1 MQIKKA
7 TVTATEAA
15 GWIDHIRKPND
26 RTSDPDRA
34 QSPENPNLARDRL
47 ANERTFLSWLRTA
60 IAITSLGFVVA
71 RFDIFLIELARV
83 NTEIEEPSGQSDLT
97 VPIGVLLVLSG
108 PLIVVLAAFRYIQ
121 TDAALRHG
129 RLESQTIVRNIV
141 VAISLISAVAGIGLA
156 VHLLAIWP
164 R

>member
-1 MQIKKA
+1 MDDDRH
-7 TVTATEAA
+7 A
-15 GWIDHIRKPND
+15 GGREP
-26 RTSDPDRA
+26 DPDRA

-71 RFDIFLIELARV
+71 RFDIFLLEIARV
-83 NTEIEEPSGQSDLT
+83 NAEVEEPSRQSDVT

-129 RLESQTIVRNIV
+129 RLESQAIVRNIV
-141 VAISLISAVAGIGLA
+141 VSIAMISVVAGIGLA
-156 VHLLAIWP
+156 AHLLITWP